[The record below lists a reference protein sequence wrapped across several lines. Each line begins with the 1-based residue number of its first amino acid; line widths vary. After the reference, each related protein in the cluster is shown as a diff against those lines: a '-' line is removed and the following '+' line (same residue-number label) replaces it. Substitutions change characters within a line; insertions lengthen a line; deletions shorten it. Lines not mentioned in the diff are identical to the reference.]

1 MMNYVK
7 SEFYRVSHSR
17 GIYCLIA
24 ILAILSFLLNA
35 ALGWIGRMDGSSFPY
50 DTTSFSYSNLVAN
63 PMLFC
68 VMGAII
74 GIFLYEGNRKN
85 GNLKNTIAFG
95 ISRTKVFAGECIVA
109 TGSAIVSLIIVII
122 VYIVC
127 AVALL
132 EHTGPVNLMD
142 LLTEIPAVFFIAVAS
157 LISGIVCIE
166 AFEKNSTGIII
177 WLTIWFIIPNIFY
190 YLGFRFDMIRS
201 IAMWM
206 PTNFFGTNEMTVN
219 MSQSITAWG
228 TAEGMAKCLISG
240 IIGIVVFFLSGIVV
254 LRKREL

>member
-1 MMNYVK
+1 MNYIK

-35 ALGWIGRMDGSSFPY
+35 VLALFGRTDGLSFPY

-63 PMLFC
+63 PMIFC
-68 VMGAII
+68 VMSAVI
-74 GIFLYEGNRKN
+74 GIFLYEGNRKY
-85 GNLKNTIAFG
+85 GNLKNTVAFG
-95 ISRTKVFAGECIVA
+95 ITRTNVFAGECIVA
-109 TGSAIVSLIIVII
+109 TVSAIFSLIIVIS
-122 VYIVC
+122 VYIIS
-127 AVALL
+127 AVVFL

-166 AFEKNSTGIII
+166 AFEKASTGIII
-177 WLTIWFIIPNIFY
+177 WFTIWFIIPKIFF
-190 YLGFRFDMIRS
+190 YLGLRFDMIRN

-206 PTNFFGTNEMTVN
+206 PDNFFGISGMSVN

-228 TAEGMAKCLISG
+228 TAYGMAKCLMSG
-240 IIGIVVFFLSGIVV
+240 IIGILVFSLLGIIL
-254 LRKREL
+254 LRKREV

>member
-1 MMNYVK
+1 MLNYIK
-7 SEFYRVSHSR
+7 SEFYRVSYSR
-17 GIYCLIA
+17 GIYYLTA
-24 ILAILSFLLNA
+24 ILTILAFLLNA
-35 ALGWIGRMDGSSFPY
+35 VLGWFGRMDGSSFPY
-50 DTTSFSYSNLVAN
+50 NTTSFSYSNLIAN

-68 VMGAII
+68 VMGAVI

-95 ISRTKVFAGECIVA
+95 ISRTKIFAGECIVA
-109 TGSAIVSLIIVII
+109 TVSAVFSLIIVLS
-122 VYIVC
+122 VYIVS
-127 AVALL
+127 AVVFL
-132 EHTGPVNLMD
+132 EHTGPVSLMD

-177 WLTIWFIIPNIFY
+177 WFTIWFIIPKIFF
-190 YLGFRFDMIRS
+190 YLGLRFDLIHS

-206 PTNFFGTNEMTVN
+206 PGNFFGTAGMSVN

-228 TAEGMAKCLISG
+228 TTAGMAKCLISG
-240 IIGIVVFFLSGIVV
+240 IIGIIIFSFLGVKV
-254 LRKREL
+254 LRKREV

>member
-1 MMNYVK
+1 MLNYVK
-7 SEFYRVSHSR
+7 SEFYRVSHSS
-17 GIYCLIA
+17 GIYSLTA

-35 ALGWIGRMDGSSFPY
+35 ALAWFGRMEGSSFPY
-50 DTTSFSYSNLVAN
+50 DTTSFSYSNLVAC

-68 VMGAII
+68 VIGTII
-74 GIFLYEGNRKN
+74 GIIFYEGNRKN

-109 TGSAIVSLIIVII
+109 TVSAIFSLIIVMS
-122 VYIVC
+122 VYIVS

-132 EHTGPVNLMD
+132 QHTGPVNLMD
-142 LLTEIPAVFFIAVAS
+142 LFTEIPAVFFIAVAA

-166 AFEKNSTGIII
+166 ACEKNSTGIII
-177 WLTIWFIIPNIFY
+177 WITIWFIIPRIFF
-190 YLGFRFDMIRS
+190 YLGLRFDTIHS

-206 PTNFFGTNEMTVN
+206 PDNFLGTGMTVN
-219 MSQSITAWG
+219 MSQCITAWN
-228 TAEGMAKCLISG
+228 TTEGMAKCFIC
-240 IIGIVVFFLSGIVV
+240 GIVGSIVFFLSGTVV